1 MKKNKLEIEFNKIIR
16 SMPINLRQKQQKL
29 LYQIFKFT
37 IVGVIATVIDFF
49 FLILFKEV
57 FHINTIIANT
67 LSFTIS
73 VIYNYIASII
83 WVFDINK
90 NKDGKLNFILFILF
104 SVIGLI
110 LNNIILYLCIDLL
123 NVYYVFGKVIATL
136 IVMIFN
142 FITRKMFLV

>member
-90 NKDGKLNFILFILF
+90 NKDRKLNFILFILF

-142 FITRKMFLV
+142 FITRKMFLE